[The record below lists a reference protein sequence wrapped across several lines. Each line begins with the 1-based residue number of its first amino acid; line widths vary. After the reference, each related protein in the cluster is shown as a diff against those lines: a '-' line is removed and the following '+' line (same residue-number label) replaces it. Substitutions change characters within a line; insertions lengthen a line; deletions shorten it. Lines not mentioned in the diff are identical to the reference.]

1 MIERE
6 SHNCELQ
13 QRYLNVKQQYRY
25 VTVSLPLEVM
35 SLVRLVF
42 TQLHWAEISYI
53 LEFLSIRDVWRLGCT
68 NRSAFVTFLREKSLR
83 KHYSLGLHNPT
94 ARFLSKYSNHHKV
107 LLASYPRSGNSFV
120 RQLLEL
126 ETGIITGSDSRPNR
140 TLASQL
146 LQCGYR
152 GEGITDNSVWVV
164 KTHYPERLGCE
175 LSSHLSLFMNLPRCF
190 LTSTVPTVS
199 VTVVCLY
206 TLLHRYLRFYISRMI
221 LVVRNP
227 FDAIESYFH
236 MGLTNTHDK
245 TLTTEVQYLP
255 VTYIAIL
262 SYFVESSI
270 ITVSQTF
277 ESLRSI
283 WTEFVENEASIWSRF
298 HHYWIGRIEQ
308 ERIPALVLRYEDLL
322 EHREVCTFYSTRWS
336 FLKTV
341 IDPYPIQ
348 SSPVHGRWCS

>member
-1 MIERE
+1 VNY
-6 SHNCELQ
+6 S
-13 QRYLNVKQQYRY
+13 NVILVYKYRY
-25 VTVSLPLEVM
+25 VIESLPGKLEVM

-42 TQLHWAEISYI
+42 TQLHWAELSCI

-164 KTHYPERLGCE
+164 KTHYPERLGC
-175 LSSHLSLFMNLPRCF
+175 
-190 LTSTVPTVS
+190 V
-199 VTVVCLY
+199 
-206 TLLHRYLRFYISRMI
+206 
-221 LVVRNP
+221 
-227 FDAIESYFH
+227 
-236 MGLTNTHDK
+236 
-245 TLTTEVQYLP
+245 
-255 VTYIAIL
+255 
-262 SYFVESSI
+262 
-270 ITVSQTF
+270 
-277 ESLRSI
+277 
-283 WTEFVENEASIWSRF
+283 
-298 HHYWIGRIEQ
+298 
-308 ERIPALVLRYEDLL
+308 
-322 EHREVCTFYSTRWS
+322 
-336 FLKTV
+336 
-341 IDPYPIQ
+341 
-348 SSPVHGRWCS
+348 